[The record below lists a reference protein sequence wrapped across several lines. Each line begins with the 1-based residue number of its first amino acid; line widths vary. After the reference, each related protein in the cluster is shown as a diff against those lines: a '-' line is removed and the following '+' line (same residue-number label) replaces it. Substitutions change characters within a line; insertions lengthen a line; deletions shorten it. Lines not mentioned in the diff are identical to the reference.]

1 MSLFLT
7 NLLLALAWIALT
19 GHYNA
24 SNFFAGLILGFV
36 VLSFTLRGRATNAYT
51 ARIRAIAGFI
61 LFFIKE
67 IFMANLRV
75 AYDVLTPRH
84 HMRPGIVAIPLD
96 LNTDLEITVLTT
108 LITLTPGSLCL
119 QITDD
124 RRILYI
130 HAMYIDDP
138 GQLVSDIKNGFE
150 RRVREVLQ

>member
-1 MSLFLT
+1 
-7 NLLLALAWIALT
+7 
-19 GHYNA
+19 
-24 SNFFAGLILGFV
+24 
-36 VLSFTLRGRATNAYT
+36 
-51 ARIRAIAGFI
+51 
-61 LFFIKE
+61 
-67 IFMANLRV
+67 MANLRV